1 MSDEYYR
8 QRAARRGRILW
19 LIGGGLLVLICVVA
33 GVIRAYQDS
42 CTGSFERSPQAVIE
56 SYAQAITNGDSS
68 QVENC
73 WHHDPFFETETGC
86 SDICLSK
93 VLGNQFEITSIEYG
107 EEITTD
113 DGRLTLDVSVSA
125 TCLANNDYH
134 EAEITLD
141 TAAQNYPWRHWHI
154 IYSTLGGTVA
164 EPWCE

>member
-1 MSDEYYR
+1 
-8 QRAARRGRILW
+8 
-19 LIGGGLLVLICVVA
+19 
-33 GVIRAYQDS
+33 
-42 CTGSFERSPQAVIE
+42 
-56 SYAQAITNGDSS
+56 
-68 QVENC
+68 
-73 WHHDPFFETETGC
+73 
-86 SDICLSK
+86 
-93 VLGNQFEITSIEYG
+93 LGNQFEITSIEYG